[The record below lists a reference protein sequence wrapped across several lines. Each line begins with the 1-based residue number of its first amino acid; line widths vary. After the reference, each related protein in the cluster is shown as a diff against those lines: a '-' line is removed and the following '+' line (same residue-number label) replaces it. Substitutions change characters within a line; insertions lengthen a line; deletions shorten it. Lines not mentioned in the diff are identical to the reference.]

1 MKQLLPLFLVLFIG
15 ASASAEGDPPLDI
28 RPATEVALDDFLW
41 VNRLI
46 VVFADSE
53 RDPAFQKQLSL
64 LNEHTADL
72 SQRDIVVI
80 ADVDPKNPSDIRLKL
95 RPRGFGF
102 VLIDK
107 DGIVKLRKASPWDTR
122 EISRSID
129 KTELRQQELRDARSD
144 GS

>member
-1 MKQLLPLFLVLFIG
+1 MQQLLTLFLIVFVGL
-15 ASASAEGDPPLDI
+15 SASAEGDPPLDI
-28 RPATEVALDDFLW
+28 RAANDVTLAEFLW

-53 RDPAFQKQLSL
+53 RDPAFQKQLAL
-64 LNEHTADL
+64 LMEHPADL
-72 SQRDIVVI
+72 TQRDIVVI
-80 ADVDPKNPSDIRLKL
+80 ADFDLENPSDIRQKL

-107 DGIVKLRKASPWDTR
+107 DGVIKLRKATPWDNR

-129 KTELRQQELRDARSD
+129 KTDLRQQELRDARSG